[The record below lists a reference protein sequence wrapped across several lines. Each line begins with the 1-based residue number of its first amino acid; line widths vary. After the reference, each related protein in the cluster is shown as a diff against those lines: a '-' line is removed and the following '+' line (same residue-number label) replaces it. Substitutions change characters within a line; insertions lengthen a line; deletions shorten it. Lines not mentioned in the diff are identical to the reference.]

1 MQINMMPQRKLVAA
15 LRTLAASILTAIA
28 LGLALGV
35 TVSDRAE
42 AQRNTTGGFARE
54 SSPYGRSQRVYEP
67 GKFDYYVMSLSWSPS
82 YCAGQASGGNDPQCN
97 GRGNRPYAFVLHGVW
112 PQFEKGWPQDCQT
125 ADRGFVP
132 RPVATRMLDIMPS
145 EKLVFHEYRKHGT
158 CSGLGVDGF
167 FDMSRSL
174 YNKVKIPQRYQ
185 AITDPRTF
193 VSTPELIADFVA
205 ANPGMKSDGIAIDCG
220 GPGPRLREV
229 RICFDK
235 GGNFR
240 SCGRNENQSRMCA
253 SQRVYVPPVRASS
266 ALRPPTAAGQ
276 RI

>member
-1 MQINMMPQRKLVAA
+1 MHRYSTLSRTLIAALVAVVGV
-15 LRTLAASILTAIA
+15 TLAFSSA
-28 LGLALGV
+28 
-35 TVSDRAE
+35 AE
-42 AQRNTTGGFARE
+42 AQRNTNGGFARE
-54 SSPYGRSQRVYEP
+54 ANPNGRTQRVYEA

-82 YCAGQASGGNDPQCN
+82 FCAGQSAGSNDPQCN
-97 GRGNRPYAFVLHGVW
+97 GRSGRPYAFVLHGVW

-145 EKLVFHEYRKHGT
+145 ERLIFHEYRKHGT

-167 FDMSRSL
+167 FDLSRSL

-185 AITDPRTF
+185 TISDPRTF
-193 VSTPELIADFVA
+193 VATPELIADFVA
-205 ANPGMKSDGIAIDCG
+205 ANPGMKPDGIAVDCG
-220 GPGPRLREV
+220 GPGPRLREI

-235 GGNFR
+235 AGNFR
-240 SCGRNENQSRMCA
+240 SCGRNENQSRMC
-253 SQRVYVPPVRASS
+253 SSPRIYVPPVRASAGQRS
-266 ALRPPTAAGQ
+266 IPAAAGQ